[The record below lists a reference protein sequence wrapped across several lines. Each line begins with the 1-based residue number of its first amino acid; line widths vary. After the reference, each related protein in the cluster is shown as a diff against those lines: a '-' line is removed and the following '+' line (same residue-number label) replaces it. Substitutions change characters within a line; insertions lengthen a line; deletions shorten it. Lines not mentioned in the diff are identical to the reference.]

1 MRAHGAKVTDI
12 VVLVVS
18 AAGGVQPQTVEAINH
33 AKAANVPMIVAI
45 NKIDLPNANPRKVMQ
60 DLAAYDLV
68 PEEWGGK
75 TVMLEISA
83 KKGINLDKLLDLII
97 LQAEL
102 MELKGNPARKGKAI
116 VIEARRDS
124 KKGNLATV
132 INVAGVIKVG
142 DPFIV
147 GAAYG
152 KIRAMITD
160 KGERIQNIG
169 LSCPAE
175 ILGITGELP
184 QAGDILRVMESEKEA
199 RRIAEKRQLLRKQE
213 TFSHQ
218 KQVSLLSLKSQ
229 IDRNMVKTLNII
241 LKTDVYGSLQALK
254 DSLEKLSIAEVG
266 VNILHAGVGN
276 IAESDLLLAKASNA
290 IIFGFHVDME
300 PKIAEQS
307 KKEGIEI
314 RLYKVIYDLL
324 EDVKAA
330 MSGMLEPEIVE
341 SVTGRAEIKQ
351 VFELR
356 TGRVAGSQI
365 REGRITRNQE
375 VKILRSGEVVGT
387 GKVSGLKRFKE
398 DVKQVDKG
406 LECGILI
413 EGYRDFQVGDII
425 EGIVKEQKI
434 RRLSDV

>member
-1 MRAHGAKVTDI
+1 
-12 VVLVVS
+12 
-18 AAGGVQPQTVEAINH
+18 
-33 AKAANVPMIVAI
+33 
-45 NKIDLPNANPRKVMQ
+45 
-60 DLAAYDLV
+60 
-68 PEEWGGK
+68 
-75 TVMLEISA
+75 
-83 KKGINLDKLLDLII
+83 
-97 LQAEL
+97 
-102 MELKGNPARKGKAI
+102 
-116 VIEARRDS
+116 
-124 KKGNLATV
+124 
-132 INVAGVIKVG
+132 
-142 DPFIV
+142 
-147 GAAYG
+147 
-152 KIRAMITD
+152 
-160 KGERIQNIG
+160 
-169 LSCPAE
+169 
-175 ILGITGELP
+175 
-184 QAGDILRVMESEKEA
+184 
-199 RRIAEKRQLLRKQE
+199 
-213 TFSHQ
+213 
-218 KQVSLLSLKSQ
+218 
-229 IDRNMVKTLNII
+229 
-241 LKTDVYGSLQALK
+241 
-254 DSLEKLSIAEVG
+254 
-266 VNILHAGVGN
+266 
-276 IAESDLLLAKASNA
+276 
-290 IIFGFHVDME
+290 ME